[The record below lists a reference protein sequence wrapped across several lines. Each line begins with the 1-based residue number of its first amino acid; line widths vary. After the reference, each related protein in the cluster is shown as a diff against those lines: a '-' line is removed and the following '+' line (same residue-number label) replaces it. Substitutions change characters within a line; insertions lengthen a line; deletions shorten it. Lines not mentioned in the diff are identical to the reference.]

1 LKCGRQS
8 QARVKDHRHTASDE
22 KLSDGGYVSVA
33 QVYVKDSCLHQV
45 LFNEHKSFTH
55 ASRGPNHFASSFFD
69 SCGEIKSDERFV
81 FDNQYRDL
89 IQHGIYPTRNVA
101 PVAGFRQQS

>member
-1 LKCGRQS
+1 VRPAKPT
-8 QARVKDHRHTASDE
+8 RVKDHRNAASDE

-69 SCGEIKSDERFV
+69 SQARSRAINGSSSTINTE
-81 FDNQYRDL
+81 
-89 IQHGIYPTRNVA
+89 T
-101 PVAGFRQQS
+101 